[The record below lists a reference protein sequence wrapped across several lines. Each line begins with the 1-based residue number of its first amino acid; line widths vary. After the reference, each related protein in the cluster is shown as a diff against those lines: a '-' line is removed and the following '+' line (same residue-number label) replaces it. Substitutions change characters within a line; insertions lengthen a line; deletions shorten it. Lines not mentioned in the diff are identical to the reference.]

1 MTGKTAYIGL
11 GSNLNDRLA
20 NLQCSL
26 DLLLSE
32 PQVNLKAVS
41 AVYETEPLG
50 GPPQGPFLNA
60 CAVLSTGLTPV
71 MLLRKMLDVEEKMGR
86 IRKVKW
92 GPRIIDLDLLIYENV
107 AMNTVSL
114 QLPHPRLGERNFVL
128 IPLADVAPDLPV
140 PGKRKTVSG
149 LLADQDTDN
158 EVTFYHPP
166 DWFTV

>member
-20 NLQCSL
+20 NLQYSL
-26 DLLLSE
+26 GLLLSD
-32 PQVNLKAVS
+32 PQISLKAVS
-41 AVYETEPLG
+41 AVYETEPFG

-60 CAVLSTGLTPV
+60 CAVLTTGLTPV

-107 AMNTVSL
+107 AMDTDLL

-128 IPLADVAPDLPV
+128 VPLADVAPDLPV

-149 LLADQDTDN
+149 LLADRDADN
-158 EVTFYHPP
+158 EVTFYQSPA
-166 DWFTV
+166 WFPV

>member
-11 GSNLNDRLA
+11 GSNLDDRLA
-20 NLQCSL
+20 NLQYSL

-32 PQVNLKAVS
+32 PQVSLKAVS
-41 AVYETEPLG
+41 AVYETEPFG

-107 AMNTVSL
+107 AMNTVLL
-114 QLPHPRLGERNFVL
+114 QLPHPRLAERNFVL
-128 IPLADVAPDLPV
+128 VPLADVAPDLPV
-140 PGKRKTVSG
+140 PGSGKSVSE
-149 LLADQDTDN
+149 LLADRSHEN

-166 DWFTV
+166 DWFPV